1 MKTFKRGGGV
11 DAKNSKNAVVRG
23 KVRGNILIIRWMLQT
38 SQNYVYNILL
48 KREEQIAD
56 ILTSGGVQNF
66 EQYQQLVG
74 EVQGLVYAK
83 EEIKALLEKNID
95 DAEDIIRS

>member
-1 MKTFKRGGGV
+1 MDVADF
-11 DAKNSKNAVVRG
+11 AKH
-23 KVRGNILIIRWMLQT
+23 
-38 SQNYVYNILL
+38 VYNILL

-66 EQYQQLVG
+66 EQYQRLVG
-74 EVQGLVYAK
+74 EVQGLVYAR